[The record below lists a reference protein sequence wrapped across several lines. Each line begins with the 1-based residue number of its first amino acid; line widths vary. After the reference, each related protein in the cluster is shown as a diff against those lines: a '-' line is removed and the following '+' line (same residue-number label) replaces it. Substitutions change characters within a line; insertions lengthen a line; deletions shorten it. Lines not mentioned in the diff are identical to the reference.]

1 MKMNKIF
8 AAFMLIMAV
17 AFAACNTPNPPVGPN
32 GPGQNG
38 NQGEDTTEVVG
49 GQGTLES
56 PFTADD
62 VIALNGSKTG
72 AYYVEAYIEWLNS

>member
-1 MKMNKIF
+1 MNKIF
-8 AAFMLIMAV
+8 SAIMLMVAV

-49 GQGTLES
+49 GQGQGTLES
-56 PFTADD
+56 P
-62 VIALNGSKTG
+62 
-72 AYYVEAYIEWLNS
+72 YIIG